1 MIQDI
6 SMLSHMN
13 QTNPV
18 KALDKVCREFETL
31 FSHQLLKTMGESM
44 PEGFFEGGLADDIF
58 KDMFYMEVAR
68 NVADAGSLGIAD
80 ILKRHIQERFGED
93 GKSRP
98 TEVVTGRADK
108 MGIKQ
113 ASGQEERQFKPEKIG
128 EGS

>member
-31 FSHQLLKTMGESM
+31 FAHQLLKTMGESM
-44 PEGFFEGGLADDIF
+44 PEGLFEEGLADDIF
-58 KDMFYMEVAR
+58 KDMFYMEVAH
-68 NVADAGSLGIAD
+68 NVADSGSLGIAD
-80 ILKRHIQERFGED
+80 ILKRHIQERFGEG
-93 GKSRP
+93 GKARP
-98 TEVVTGRADK
+98 TEEVTDRADK
-108 MGIKQ
+108 RGIKQ
-113 ASGQEERQFKPEKIG
+113 ASGQEEKLSEPEKTG